1 MSKETRL
8 DIDAEMIIVK
18 YALYSRVYKWRDM
31 SNIILKDGILTLDFK
46 SNKIFQ
52 SEVEENETPVDEKEF
67 NQFCTEQI
75 QNCLSFYQAVNNN
88 KDQ

>member
-1 MSKETRL
+1 
-8 DIDAEMIIVK
+8 MIIVK
-18 YALYSRVYKWRDM
+18 YALYSRVYKWADM
-31 SNIILKDGILTLDFK
+31 SNVVLKDGILTLDFK

-67 NQFCTEQI
+67 NRFCTEQI

-88 KDQ
+88 KDK